1 MVVPLASGM
10 TMSKLR
16 WKNSLIP
23 RFSLLLFSDIKSIFM
38 ARINTNYDKL
48 AAGYLFP
55 EIARRT
61 NAFLEQN
68 PGAQV
73 LRLGIGDTTEP
84 IVSSVLEG
92 LHQGVTDLGNTETYS
107 GYGASEGIL
116 PLRQG
121 LAGMYSE
128 LGVSIDPSEIFVSDG
143 AKSDSANI
151 QGIFSQD
158 CVVAV
163 QDPAY
168 PVYVDSNV
176 ISGRTGLAG
185 EAGYE
190 GLVYMPCT
198 EENGF
203 FPELPDRKVD
213 LIYICSP
220 NNPTGAVATKEQLK
234 SFVDYAN
241 EHKAVIFFDSAYA
254 AFITDPSLPRS
265 IYEIEGAE
273 KCAIEM
279 NSFSKTAGFT
289 GVRLAWTIVPK
300 ALQTEDSEPGKA
312 HALWTRRQNTFFNGA
327 SNVVQAGGL
336 AALSKE
342 GREQTDAQVAFYL
355 ENARIIN
362 EGLKSLG
369 IITYGGG
376 NAPYVWLKTP
386 GGLSSWDFFDKL
398 LGECHVVGTP
408 GSGFG
413 PAGEGF
419 FRLSAFGHRENVEK
433 AVSSIKKSLQI

>member
-1 MVVPLASGM
+1 
-10 TMSKLR
+10 
-16 WKNSLIP
+16 
-23 RFSLLLFSDIKSIFM
+23 M
-38 ARINTNYDKL
+38 ARINKNYDKL

-68 PGAQV
+68 VGVEV

-84 IVSSVLEG
+84 IVPSVLQG
-92 LHQGVTDLGNTETYS
+92 LHYGVDALSKSETYS
-107 GYGASEGIL
+107 GYGPSEGIT
-116 PLRQG
+116 PLRRG
-121 LAGMYSE
+121 LASLYAERG
-128 LGVSIDPSEIFVSDG
+128 LSIDPSEFFVSDG

-151 QGIFSQD
+151 QGIFSED

-176 ISGRTGLAG
+176 ICGRTG
-185 EAGYE
+185 EATDLGYE

-198 EENGF
+198 EENDF
-203 FPELPDRKVD
+203 FPDLPEKKVD

-220 NNPTGAVATKEQLK
+220 NNPTGAVASKQQLQK
-234 SFVDYAN
+234 FVNYAN
-241 EHKAVIFFDSAYA
+241 EHKSVIFYDSAYA
-254 AFITDPSLPRS
+254 SFITDPDLPRS
-265 IYEIEGAE
+265 IYEVDGAE
-273 KCAIEM
+273 NCAIEF

-300 ALQTEDSEPGKA
+300 ACRTEDSEAGKL
-312 HALWTRRQNTFFNGA
+312 HYLWTRRQNTFFNGA
-327 SNVVQAGGL
+327 ANIVQAGGV
-336 AALSKE
+336 AALSPD
-342 GREQTDAQVAFYL
+342 GRRETDEQVAFYL

-369 IITYGGG
+369 ITTYGGG

-386 GGLSSWDFFDKL
+386 GGISSWDFFDKL
-398 LGECHVVGTP
+398 LNECHVVGTP

-433 AVSSIKKSLQI
+433 AVSSIEAKLQI

>member
-1 MVVPLASGM
+1 
-10 TMSKLR
+10 
-16 WKNSLIP
+16 
-23 RFSLLLFSDIKSIFM
+23 M
-38 ARINTNYDKL
+38 ARINQNYDKL

-61 NAFLEQN
+61 NAFLEEN
-68 PGAQV
+68 PEATV

-84 IVSSVLEG
+84 IVSAVLQGLREGTEALGSV
-92 LHQGVTDLGNTETYS
+92 ETYS
-107 GYGASEGIL
+107 GYGASEGIGT
-116 PLRQG
+116 LRQSLADLYAERG
-121 LAGMYSE
+121 LSLDASE
-128 LGVSIDPSEIFVSDG
+128 FFVSDG

-151 QGIFSQD
+151 QGIFSED

-176 ISGRTGLAG
+176 ISGRTGVSTDS
-185 EAGYE
+185 GYE

-198 EENGF
+198 EENDF
-203 FPELPDRKVD
+203 FPDIPEGKVD
-213 LIYICSP
+213 LIYLCSP
-220 NNPTGAVATKEQLK
+220 NNPTGAVATRDDLQK
-234 SFVDYAN
+234 FVDYAN
-241 EHKAVIFFDSAYA
+241 KYHAIIFFDSAYA
-254 AFITDPSLPRS
+254 AFITDPTLPRS

-273 KCAIEM
+273 NCAIEF

-300 ALQTEDSEPGKA
+300 ACRTEDSEAGKL

-327 SNVVQAGGL
+327 SNVVQAGGV
-336 AALSKE
+336 AALSPL
-342 GREQTDAQVAFYL
+342 GRKQTEEQVTFYL
-355 ENARIIN
+355 ENAGIIN
-362 EGLKSLG
+362 DGLKSLG
-369 IITYGGG
+369 ITTFGGG

-386 GGLSSWDFFDKL
+386 NELSSWDFFDKL

-419 FRLSAFGHRENVEK
+419 FRLSAFGHRENVES
-433 AVSSIKKSLQI
+433 AVNSMRENLVL